1 MRDVAGVAGVS
12 LSTVSRVI
20 TGSVPVKPEL
30 AQRVRDAV
38 DLLGYR
44 PDATASTLR
53 RADRVSLTIGLVFED
68 VANAFFQSVYRHVE
82 DIARTRGVLTI
93 VGSSDEDPE
102 RERELTQAFL
112 GRRVDGLV
120 IAPAGRD
127 QAYLTRDREAGVA
140 LVFVDRPPGFIDA
153 DVVMSDNGG
162 GAAAGVAHLVAAGH
176 RRIAFLGDSESTYTA
191 RERLAGYRAALDAAG
206 ITPDP
211 SLVRMGVR
219 DPRDAGE
226 AAAGLLA
233 AADPPTALFTA
244 RNTITVGVLYRLRE
258 LGLQRTVALVGFDDL
273 DLADLID
280 PGITVVA
287 QDPAGMGT
295 VAATRLFA
303 RIDGAAG
310 DYDRIVLP
318 TRLVPRGSGEI
329 RPAAAPGGSA

>member
-1 MRDVAGVAGVS
+1 MRDVAGVEGVS
-12 LSTVSRVI
+12 LSTVSRVV
-20 TGSVPVKPEL
+20 TGSVPVKQEL

-38 DLLGYR
+38 KLLGYR

-68 VANAFFQSVYRHVE
+68 VANAFFQAVYRSVE
-82 DIARTRGVLTI
+82 DIARMRGVLTI
-93 VGSSDEDPE
+93 VGSSDEDPA

-120 IAPAGRD
+120 IAPAARD
-127 QAYLTRDREAGVA
+127 QSYLARDREAGVA

-153 DVVMSDNGG
+153 DVVMSDNAGG
-162 GAAAGVAHLVAAGH
+162 TSAGVAHLIARGH
-176 RRIAFLGDSESTYTA
+176 RRIGFLGDAESTFTA
-191 RERLAGYRAALDAAG
+191 RERLAGHDAALQAAG
-206 ITPDP
+206 LPRDP

-219 DPRDAGE
+219 DPRAAGD
-226 AAAGLLA
+226 AAAAMLA

-244 RNTITVGVLYRLRE
+244 RNTITVGVVYRLRE
-258 LGLQRTVALVGFDDL
+258 LGLQHRVALVGFDDL
-273 DLADLID
+273 DLADLVE
-280 PGITVVA
+280 PGISVVA
-287 QDPAGMGT
+287 QDPSGMGA

-310 DYDRIVLP
+310 DHERVVLP

-329 RPAAAPGGSA
+329 PPGGAA